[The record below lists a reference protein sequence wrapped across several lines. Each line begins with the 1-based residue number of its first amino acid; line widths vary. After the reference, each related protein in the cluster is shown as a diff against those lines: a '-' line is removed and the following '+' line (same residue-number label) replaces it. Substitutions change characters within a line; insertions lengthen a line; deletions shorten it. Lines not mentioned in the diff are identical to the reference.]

1 VETILILGAADTGRA
16 PMTAAMLRRMLE
28 ERRVVAQV
36 ESAGI
41 LGHDGD
47 GATND
52 AVTTLDQMGI
62 DIADH
67 IARSLTE
74 ELAAQASLLIAV
86 DAGVARVA
94 QARFPAAASK
104 IAVLGELAG
113 RTRDIPDPFKMQIGA
128 WLTYASEIDRMLRAA
143 MPRILTRIG
152 ALEESAV
159 ASAETAAPIEALTL
173 PESAG
178 DLPPER
184 LAAVAQIQRLLGII
198 EQMPEII
205 DWGAA
210 RAQLEVLFEQCQAT
224 PYSSDL
230 APALVGLVRAAL
242 GLTPVHPS
250 AGQLAALRDVGT
262 SLLRP
267 IPQATLAAFSLRIG
281 GWTAL

>member
-1 VETILILGAADTGRA
+1 VETIIILGAADTGRA

-28 ERRVVAQV
+28 DRRVAASI

-47 GATND
+47 GPTSD
-52 AVTTLDQMGI
+52 AVATLDQMGI
-62 DIADH
+62 DIGDH
-67 IARSLTE
+67 IARSLTD
-74 ELAAQASLLIAV
+74 ELADHAALLIAV

-94 QARFPAAASK
+94 QARFPAAAAK

-128 WLTYASEIDRMLRAA
+128 WLTYASEIERMLRAA

-159 ASAETAAPIEALTL
+159 ASAEAATAVVPPIPEA
-173 PESAG
+173 AG
-178 DLPPER
+178 ELPPER
-184 LAAVAQIQRLLGII
+184 IAAVGQIQRLLGII

-210 RAQLEVLFEQCQAT
+210 RAQLEVLYEQCQVT
-224 PYSSDL
+224 PYSTDL
-230 APALVGLVRAAL
+230 APALVGAVRAAL
-242 GLTPVHPS
+242 GLTPEHPT
-250 AGQLAALRDVGT
+250 AGQLAALRDVAA
-262 SLLRP
+262 SLGRP

-281 GWTAL
+281 GWSSL